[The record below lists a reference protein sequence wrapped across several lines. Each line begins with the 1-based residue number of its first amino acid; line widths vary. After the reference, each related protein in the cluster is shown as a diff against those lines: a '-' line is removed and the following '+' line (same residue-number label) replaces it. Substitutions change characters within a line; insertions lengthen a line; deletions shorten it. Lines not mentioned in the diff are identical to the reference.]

1 MKFFLILSMIFIII
15 SCSNSENTVLQ
26 NQINNYE
33 LKITELKS
41 MNNDYEL
48 KIVKLEN
55 DLKRVQ
61 KQLDNLCY

>member
-15 SCSNSENTVLQ
+15 SCSNSENTVPED
-26 NQINNYE
+26 QINNYE
-33 LKITELKS
+33 LKIAELKNL
-41 MNNDYEL
+41 NNDYEL